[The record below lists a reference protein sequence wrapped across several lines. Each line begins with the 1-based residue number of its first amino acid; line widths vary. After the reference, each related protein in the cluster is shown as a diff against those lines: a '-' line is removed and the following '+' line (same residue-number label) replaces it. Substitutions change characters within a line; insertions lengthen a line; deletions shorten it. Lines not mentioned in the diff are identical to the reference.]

1 MNRLNQTYYGSIII
15 NDDPER
21 IGRCKVRVLGVF
33 DELKDDDLPWAFPSY
48 NTTFGG
54 GESKGFGSISVP
66 KVGTI
71 VRLNFENGDPYTPI
85 YWSIPIVNEAMKAE
99 LDASY
104 LNSHVISY
112 DEDEKMK
119 LLYSPSIGFKYH
131 FDGSHLTIN
140 PDKSITIEHDAT
152 QSVIE
157 LNGSNITI
165 VANNKI
171 EQTAPTKIEI
181 NSSNVQVN
189 GVKTEL
195 GAAPVFSNICAEPLW
210 VFLKALS
217 AACDAKW
224 PPSPGLLSGLA
235 ATAEIASTSKTVKT
249 SL

>member
-1 MNRLNQTYYGSIII
+1 MERNQTYFGKVVV

-21 IGRCKVRVLGVF
+21 IGRCKIRILGVF
-33 DELKDDDLPWAFPSY
+33 DNILDNDLPWAFPAY
-48 NTTFGG
+48 NTTFAG

-66 KVGTI
+66 KIDTI
-71 VRLNFENGDPYTPI
+71 VRVKFENGDAYSPV
-85 YWSIPIVNEAMKAE
+85 YWSIPIANTAMSGELNE
-99 LDASY
+99 SY
-104 LNSHVISY
+104 LNSHVVTY

-119 LLYSPSIGFKYH
+119 VLYSPSIGLKYH
-131 FDGSHLTIN
+131 LNGSHLTIN

-165 VANNKI
+165 VANSKI
-171 EQTAPTKIEI
+171 EATAPTKIEI
-181 NSSNVQVN
+181 NSSNVHVN

-210 VFLKALS
+210 VFLKAL
-217 AACDAKW
+217 AAATDAKW
-224 PPSPGLLSGLA
+224 PPSPGVLSSLA
-235 ATAEIASTSKTVKT
+235 ATAEVASTSKTVKT

>member
-1 MNRLNQTYYGSIII
+1 MERNNTYFGKVII

-21 IGRCKVRVLGVF
+21 MGRCKIKVLGVF
-33 DELKDDDLPWAFPSY
+33 DELLDNDLPWAFPAY
-48 NTTFGG
+48 NSTFAGG
-54 GESKGFGSISVP
+54 ASKGYGSISVP
-66 KVGTI
+66 KLDTI
-71 VRLNFENGDPYTPI
+71 VRVRFENGDAYSPV
-85 YWSIPIVNEAMKAE
+85 YWSIPVVNDAMKAE
-99 LDASY
+99 LNDSY
-104 LNSHVISY
+104 LNSHVVTY

-119 LLYSPSIGFKYH
+119 ILYSPSIGLKYH
-131 FDGSHLTIN
+131 FNGSHVTIN

-171 EQTAPTKIEI
+171 EATAPTKIEI
-181 NSSNVQVN
+181 NSSNVHVN

-210 VFLKALS
+210 VFLKAL
-217 AACDAKW
+217 AAATDAKW
-224 PPSPGLLSGLA
+224 PPSPGLLSALA
-235 ATAEIASTSKTVKT
+235 ATAEVASTSKTVKT

>member
-1 MNRLNQTYYGSIII
+1 MERNQTYFGKVVV

-21 IGRCKVRVLGVF
+21 IGRCKIRILGVF
-33 DELKDDDLPWAFPSY
+33 DDILDNDLPWAFPAY
-48 NTTFGG
+48 NTTFAG

-66 KVGTI
+66 KIDTI
-71 VRLNFENGDPYTPI
+71 VRVKFENGDAYSPV
-85 YWSIPIVNEAMKAE
+85 YWSIPIANTAMSGELNE
-99 LDASY
+99 SY
-104 LNSHVISY
+104 LNSHVVTY

-119 LLYSPSIGFKYH
+119 VLYSPSIGLKYH
-131 FDGSHLTIN
+131 LNGSHLTIN

-165 VANNKI
+165 VANAKI
-171 EQTAPTKIEI
+171 EATAPTKIEI
-181 NSSNVQVN
+181 NSSNVHVN

-210 VFLKALS
+210 VFLKAL
-217 AACDAKW
+217 AAATDAKW
-224 PPSPGLLSGLA
+224 PPSPGLLSSLA
-235 ATAEIASTSKTVKT
+235 ATAEVASSSKTVKT

>member
-1 MNRLNQTYYGSIII
+1 MERNQTYFGKVVI

-21 IGRCKVRVLGVF
+21 MGRCKVRVLGAF
-33 DELKDDDLPWAFPSY
+33 DELLDNDLPWAFPAY
-48 NTTFGG
+48 NSTFAGG
-54 GESKGFGSISVP
+54 ASKGYGSISVP
-66 KVGTI
+66 KIDTI
-71 VRLNFENGDPYTPI
+71 VRVRFENGDAYSPV
-85 YWSIPIVNEAMKAE
+85 YWSIPVVNDAMKAE

-104 LNSHVISY
+104 LNSHVVTY
-112 DEDEKMK
+112 DEDENMK
-119 LLYSPSIGFKYH
+119 ILYSPSIGLKYH
-131 FDGSHLTIN
+131 FDGSHVTIN

-171 EQTAPTKIEI
+171 EATAPTKIEI
-181 NSSNVQVN
+181 NSSNVHVN

-210 VFLKALS
+210 VFLKAL
-217 AACDAKW
+217 AAATDAKW
-224 PPSPGLLSGLA
+224 PPSPGVLSSLA
-235 ATAEIASTSKTVKT
+235 ATAEVASTSKTVKT